1 MGRKINSQA
10 YIRAE
15 LIETLDDLGVVIN
28 VWLLAKKAFGF
39 LLCTSRVHVIDK
51 EGLSTLRISKLDRRT
66 KLSFHFISLI

>member
-15 LIETLDDLGVVIN
+15 LIETLDDLVVVIN
-28 VWLLAKKAFGF
+28 VWLLAKRAFDF

-51 EGLSTLRISKLDRRT
+51 EGLSTLRFSKLDRGD
-66 KLSFHFISLI
+66 